1 MSDYTSKSVG
11 SAGIGPRTR
20 QVSAFPGAPGV
31 PGGVPSTSPTLI
43 QSGVVGQSD
52 PLDGG
57 SVDTPIS
64 AAFPGNGAAAE
75 TGISTAGQAWQAGWQ
90 AEDMPVLN
98 PSTINSEPGH
108 VSGGIRMSHPEAFPG
123 GGQAG

>member
-1 MSDYTSKSVG
+1 
-11 SAGIGPRTR
+11 
-20 QVSAFPGAPGV
+20 
-31 PGGVPSTSPTLI
+31 LI
-43 QSGVVGQSD
+43 QSGVVGETD

-57 SVDTPIS
+57 ALDVPIS
-64 AAFPGNGAAAE
+64 AAFPGNGAPAE

-98 PSTINSEPGH
+98 PSTVNTQSGK
-108 VSGGIRMSHPEAFPG
+108 VSGGIRVTHPEAFPG